1 MLTISFISQKGGAG
15 KSTLAI
21 HVAAEAASRG
31 QRTLLVDLDPQGNA
45 SQWGDRRG
53 DLPPDVSAENPVKL
67 EVVLSTAEADGYDLV
82 VVDTAPHAD
91 QTAIRAA
98 RASNLVMIPCRPTTF
113 DLEAIATTLDIC
125 ALAKANALVI
135 LNAAPIRSR
144 VVGEAVVAI
153 KGHNGVVGAVPIRQ
167 RVAYQHCMIDG
178 RTAGEYEPGG
188 AAADEISALYD
199 DMLTHLHDGM
209 SALHH
214 VESSARR
221 RISKMAV

>member
-21 HVAAEAASRG
+21 HIAAEAANRG

-53 DLPPDVSAENPVKL
+53 NLPPDVAAENPVKL
-67 EVVLSTAEADGYDLV
+67 EVVLSAAEADGYDLV

-144 VVGEAVVAI
+144 VVGEAVMAI
-153 KGHNGVVGAVPIRQ
+153 TGHKGVVGAVPVRQ

-199 DMLTHLHDGM
+199 DMLTHLRVDT
-209 SALHH
+209 
-214 VESSARR
+214 SSSQHAINSTRR
-221 RISKMAV
+221 PPRKVAG